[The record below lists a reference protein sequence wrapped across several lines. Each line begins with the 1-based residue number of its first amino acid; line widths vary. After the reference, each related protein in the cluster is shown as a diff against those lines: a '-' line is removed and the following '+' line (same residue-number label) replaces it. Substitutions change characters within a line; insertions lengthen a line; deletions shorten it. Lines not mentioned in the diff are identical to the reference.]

1 MIEKS
6 YGQELYEKLSYT
18 SKNAWEVLKEEEKPF
33 VFDLAEK
40 YKHFLN
46 CAKTER
52 EVVEYFIER
61 AKEKGYKEF
70 NNNIQELKPGD
81 KVYFINNNK
90 SILLA
95 HIGKKPLKEGFN
107 LIGSHIDSPRLDLK
121 PKPLY
126 ESSELALL
134 KTHYYGGIKKYH
146 WVNVPLSIHGVVV
159 KSDGS
164 KVKITIGE
172 DENDPVFYITDLLV
186 HLSSD
191 QLQKKA
197 SEAIPAENLNVLI
210 GSMPFNDEKVKEKVK
225 LNVLKILNEKYGI
238 TEEDLISADIEVVPA
253 AKARDVGL
261 DRSLIGAYGQDD
273 RACSFLAAEGIFSI
287 DETPEKTAL
296 VYLVD
301 KEEIGSVG
309 ISSAEA
315 SFFDVSVAK
324 LMKALGE
331 YENSLDLA
339 LCFENSAAISGD
351 VAAALDPTYEGA
363 YDKLNSTLIGHG
375 VTIEKYTGVRG
386 KYSGSEAT
394 AEYVGKIRNFLNSNN
409 ICWQTGLLG
418 KVDQGGG
425 GTIAMFIAR
434 KMINV
439 IDSGVPVLSMHST
452 FEITSKVDVYMTY
465 KFYNQFLRK
474 FE

>member
-1 MIEKS
+1 MNEKS

-81 KVYFINNNK
+81 KVYFVNNNK
-90 SILLA
+90 SILFA

-186 HLSSD
+186 HLSSE

-210 GSMPFNDEKVKEKVK
+210 GSMPFNDEKVKEK
-225 LNVLKILNEKYGI
+225 
-238 TEEDLISADIEVVPA
+238 
-253 AKARDVGL
+253 
-261 DRSLIGAYGQDD
+261 
-273 RACSFLAAEGIFSI
+273 
-287 DETPEKTAL
+287 
-296 VYLVD
+296 
-301 KEEIGSVG
+301 
-309 ISSAEA
+309 
-315 SFFDVSVAK
+315 
-324 LMKALGE
+324 
-331 YENSLDLA
+331 
-339 LCFENSAAISGD
+339 
-351 VAAALDPTYEGA
+351 
-363 YDKLNSTLIGHG
+363 
-375 VTIEKYTGVRG
+375 
-386 KYSGSEAT
+386 
-394 AEYVGKIRNFLNSNN
+394 
-409 ICWQTGLLG
+409 
-418 KVDQGGG
+418 
-425 GTIAMFIAR
+425 
-434 KMINV
+434 
-439 IDSGVPVLSMHST
+439 
-452 FEITSKVDVYMTY
+452 
-465 KFYNQFLRK
+465 
-474 FE
+474 